1 MPELVKSIPIT
12 LDKPRK
18 LRFDFNAMAIFQDTT
33 GVSPLNMGAKMME
46 PKNLRALLWACLRD
60 DDPDITIEA
69 VGHEMGPA
77 NIEMIKDKLVE
88 AFGAAM
94 PEATPAAT
102 PAAKTKKRPQ
112 T

>member
-18 LRFDFNAMAIFQDTT
+18 LRFDFNAMALFQEAT
-33 GVSPLNMGAKMME
+33 GISPLSMGAKMLE
-46 PKNLRALLWACLRD
+46 PKNLRALLWACLKD
-60 DDPDITIEA
+60 DDPDITIEM
-69 VGHEMGPA
+69 VGREMGPA
-77 NIEMIKDKLVE
+77 NIDMIEAKLGE

-94 PEATPAAT
+94 PEVKPS
-102 PAAKTKKRPQ
+102 AKTKKRPQ